1 MVQQLQISNS
11 GAVVSP
17 ADPVLLIVPADGGLE
32 IEAFVQNKDAGFVTV
47 GQEVAIKV
55 ESFPSPVTAC

>member
-1 MVQQLQISNS
+1 M
-11 GAVVSP
+11 
-17 ADPVLLIVPADGGLE
+17 LIVPADGGLE

-47 GQEVAIKV
+47 GQDVAIKV